1 MIICTIELTYLTNA
15 MKKHIVCNYKNG
27 ALLFCTSDVFE
38 TKKAFEILEVFNRQ
52 HLRSVCE
59 PDGVNRFRIVGKMN
73 LYYDPFVLG
82 AMTWA
87 EVLAKMTVTMDA
99 LEKELAPYF
108 RSDLNRSTSPYINL
122 KK

>member
-1 MIICTIELTYLTNA
+1 
-15 MKKHIVCNYKNG
+15 MKKHIICNYKNG
-27 ALLFCTSDVFE
+27 ALLFCTAEVFE
-38 TKKAFEILEVFNRQ
+38 TKKAFEILEVFNSQ

-59 PDGVNRFRIVGKMN
+59 PDGENRFRIIGKMN
-73 LYYDPFVLG
+73 LSYDPFVHS

-99 LEKELAPYF
+99 LEKDLSPYF
-108 RSDLNRSTSPYINL
+108 AADLKRNVSSYLNL